1 MQVLQILLEMMLI
14 GRGRQYQLEATAH
27 IVMCI
32 TQTEYTRAIII
43 GFHMLCIS
51 ILCNKRP
58 GGVKHTNKRN
68 TNQPKTVFFVVRG
81 GWG

>member
-51 ILCNKRP
+51 IL
-58 GGVKHTNKRN
+58 
-68 TNQPKTVFFVVRG
+68 
-81 GWG
+81 